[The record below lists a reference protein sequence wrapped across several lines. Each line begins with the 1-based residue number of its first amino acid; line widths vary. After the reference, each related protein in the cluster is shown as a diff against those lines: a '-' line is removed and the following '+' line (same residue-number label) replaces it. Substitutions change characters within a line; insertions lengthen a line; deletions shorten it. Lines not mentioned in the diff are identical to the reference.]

1 MRSGLFFACNRL
13 AGDMH
18 LRRGVADKSPARGAL
33 KLGRQLQQQPVVT
46 LARLEMHA
54 ERQAG
59 LLPGQRQRNTGR
71 AG

>member
-13 AGDMH
+13 AGDVH
-18 LRRGVADKSPARGAL
+18 LRRGVADKSPAGGAAQA
-33 KLGRQLQQQPVVT
+33 GPPVAAAAVVT

-59 LLPGQRQRNTGR
+59 LLPGQRQRTGR